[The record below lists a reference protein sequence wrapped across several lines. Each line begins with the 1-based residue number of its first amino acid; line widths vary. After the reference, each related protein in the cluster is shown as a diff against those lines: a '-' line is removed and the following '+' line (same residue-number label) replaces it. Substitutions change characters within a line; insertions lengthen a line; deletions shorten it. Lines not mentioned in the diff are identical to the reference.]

1 MPRTMDDTE
10 IAALI
15 AKSKAG
21 DRAAIAELFLII
33 KPQLGDW
40 SARLLQRGP
49 IGIERPSDIAQE
61 AALQAFDGL
70 PSFNGSTAKE
80 LWGWLRT
87 ILEHRIAESSRDA
100 GRQKRDATRAEP
112 LRDSLLDTLPAS
124 QPSPSQEVSD
134 AEQWRHLLGQV
145 FHLPD
150 AQRQAVVLCLYKR
163 RTVQEA
169 ASELGCSRAAV
180 VGLLQRA
187 ATKLNEKLAT
197 DEHLPTNELDEAG
210 KALLAFLERRD
221 RGEQVHRESFLAE
234 QLHCRD
240 RVSVMLDWLD
250 SIESSR
256 PTVVEPSG

>member
-1 MPRTMDDTE
+1 MPKTMDDTE

-49 IGIERPSDIAQE
+49 IGIDRPSDIAQE

-169 ASELGCSRAAV
+169 ASELRCSRAAV

-187 ATKLNEKLAT
+187 AAKLNEKLAP
-197 DEHLPTNELDEAG
+197 DETSPPDELDAAG
-210 KALLAFLERRD
+210 KALLTFLERRD
-221 RGEQVHRESFLAE
+221 HRENVQRERFLAE
-234 QLHCRD
+234 HHNCRD
-240 RVSVMLDWLD
+240 QVAVMLDWLD
-250 SIESSR
+250 SIEASR